1 MKANRIHVPND
12 TGHVIALRKC
22 GVGEHA
28 LDVFQRASG
37 EIVTELAEPDNVPSS
52 SWYKPSYDH
61 RKLPRFT
68 TFVND
73 NCENLVNQPNKK

>member
-52 SWYKPSYDH
+52 S
-61 RKLPRFT
+61 
-68 TFVND
+68 
-73 NCENLVNQPNKK
+73 